1 MTRRY
6 RKLAVLAKI
15 ETTYGIDPAP
25 TSVADAMLMTDV
37 TIGPMRGTDVPRDLM
52 LPWLGGQGVNLTQ
65 NYGTLRGMVEIAGSG
80 TAGVIPAYA
89 PLLRACGL
97 SETVVMD
104 PNTNRPVRVEYRP
117 VSSGYESVTLFYFA
131 DGVRHVLLGARGT
144 FTMEFSPRDIPRF
157 TFDFMGILGQVSDVA
172 PPTSYNVGRFRRAQS
187 VTARTTRFSILGAQR
202 PTERLTFDLGHQVEM
217 RHLMGSTSAVIVGR
231 NTTGQAVVDA
241 RPMADGDWF
250 DDAESRTRSI
260 MALNHG
266 QGAGNL
272 FAINGGRVEIGRPEQ
287 GQSQGILTYTLP
299 MYFTPGPSG
308 NDDVAFLIA

>member
-15 ETTYGIDPAP
+15 ETTYGVDPAP

-65 NYGTLRGMVEIAGSG
+65 NYGTLRGMVEISGSG
-80 TAGVIPAYA
+80 TAGTPPAYA
-89 PLLRACGL
+89 PLLRACGM
-97 SETVVMD
+97 SETVIMMA
-104 PNTNRPVRVEYRP
+104 NRPVRVEYRP

-144 FTMEFSPRDIPRF
+144 FTLELSPREIPRF

-172 PPTSYNVGRFRRAQS
+172 LPPTYTVSGFRRPLS

-217 RHLMGSTSAVIVGR
+217 RHLMGEVSAVIVGR

-260 MALNHG
+260 MSLNHG
-266 QGAGNL
+266 LGSGTV
-272 FAINGGRVEIGRPEQ
+272 FSINGNRVEIGRPEQ

-299 MYFTPGPSG
+299 MYFIPGASG
-308 NDDVAFLIA
+308 NDDFAFLIA